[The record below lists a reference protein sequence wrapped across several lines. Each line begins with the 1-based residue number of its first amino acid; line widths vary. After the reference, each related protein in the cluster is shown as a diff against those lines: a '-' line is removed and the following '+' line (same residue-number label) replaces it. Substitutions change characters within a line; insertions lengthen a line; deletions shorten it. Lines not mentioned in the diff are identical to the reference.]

1 MPTRHACVC
10 ITCMYSTVDA
20 ESVSV
25 VCGRFGSVFVFN
37 LNQDDLETCDFDPG
51 SFLRFLNDQHPYL
64 R

>member
-1 MPTRHACVC
+1 
-10 ITCMYSTVDA
+10 MYSTVDA